1 MTMKKMRVSV
11 DLTHWLP
18 LSLTCHQQLDCHHVH
33 ATLVLSP
40 VNNYCTQKKD
50 GEMVYLL
57 IFHVPFRFLH
67 SFLTAKEAVQQSI
80 RSICVFV

>member
-1 MTMKKMRVSV
+1 MAAARLKPWS
-11 DLTHWLP
+11 
-18 LSLTCHQQLDCHHVH
+18 LSAEAACKPLTCHQQLDCHHVH